1 MWQDV
6 YVWEGLGGAGG
17 VSSSQV
23 NEQTHS
29 YKGCTVHT
37 PAFDWLYV
45 KHRNIVYLFREVERA
60 VKVGREFLQTK
71 LTNYRLSCLPL
82 TI

>member
-1 MWQDV
+1 MLLWQDV

-23 NEQTHS
+23 GEQTHS
-29 YKGCTVHT
+29 YKGCTVYTVCTKDHCFG
-37 PAFDWLYV
+37 PAYL
-45 KHRNIVYLFREVERA
+45 HIVYLFREVERA

-71 LTNYRLSCLPL
+71 LTNYRL
-82 TI
+82 